1 MPEPITLLSFAGGT
15 AAITG
20 HLARR
25 HFEIAKECVD
35 ILLGAIA
42 LVVVSPVLA
51 VCAVII
57 KVSSRGPVLYS
68 QIRVGKNGK
77 LFRMYKLRTMRVDA
91 EASEGAVWAEKDDPR
106 IVKAC
111 RWMRRSH
118 VDELPQLISVIKGEM
133 SLVGPRP
140 ERPEILE
147 ELAQHYPQARD
158 RLKVRPGITG
168 LAQIRNG
175 YDTSV
180 EEFRL
185 KLQSDLEYIANR
197 KWLIEI
203 RIMIRT
209 LSKFFFDNSAH

>member
-1 MPEPITLLSFAGGT
+1 
-15 AAITG
+15 
-20 HLARR
+20 
-25 HFEIAKECVD
+25 
-35 ILLGAIA
+35 
-42 LVVVSPVLA
+42 
-51 VCAVII
+51 
-57 KVSSRGPVLYS
+57 
-68 QIRVGKNGK
+68 
-77 LFRMYKLRTMRVDA
+77 
-91 EASEGAVWAEKDDPR
+91 
-106 IVKAC
+106 
-111 RWMRRSH
+111 MRRSH
-118 VDELPQLISVIKGEM
+118 IDELPQLISVIKGEM

-147 ELAQHYPQARD
+147 ELSLRYPETKE

-185 KLQSDLEYIANR
+185 KLQSDMEYIANR

-209 LSKFFFDNSAH
+209 LSKFFFDKNAH

>member
-1 MPEPITLLSFAGGT
+1 MPEPITLLGFAGGT

-25 HFEIAKECVD
+25 HFEVAKECVD

-51 VCAVII
+51 VCAIII
-57 KVSSRGPVLYS
+57 KVSSRGPILYS
-68 QIRVGKNGK
+68 QVRVGKNGK

-91 EASEGAVWAEKDDPR
+91 ETSQGAVWAEKDDPR
-106 IVKAC
+106 IVKSC

-118 VDELPQLISVIKGEM
+118 IDELPQLISVIKGEM

-147 ELAQHYPQARD
+147 ELSLRYPETKE

-185 KLQSDLEYIANR
+185 KLQSDMEYIANR

-209 LSKFFFDNSAH
+209 LSKFFFDKNAH

>member
-1 MPEPITLLSFAGGT
+1 MPEPITLLGFAGGT

-68 QIRVGKNGK
+68 QVRVGKNGK

-91 EASEGAVWAEKDDPR
+91 ESAQGAVWAEKDDPR
-106 IVKAC
+106 IVKTC

-118 VDELPQLISVIKGEM
+118 IDELPQLISVIKGEM

-147 ELAQHYPQARD
+147 ELARHYPETRE

-180 EEFRL
+180 DEFRL

-203 RIMIRT
+203 RIMMRT
-209 LSKFFFDNSAH
+209 LSKFFFDGNAH